1 MIHYANSC
9 FHEYLVTHIS
19 PNNWSDATH
28 ASVAVNELNA
38 RLQLWKLK
46 PEIPV
51 CAWKVDFFAV
61 QRFTFYFSESLFLSL
76 SLSFSLSFSV
86 RDCVSA
92 VFWKILSK
100 ANERES
106 FRWKEKKRERER
118 ERENIFAIFSD
129 DKRRDLILDGWKGER
144 GTHFP
149 DCVNIW
155 PSKHL
160 DLEV

>member
-61 QRFTFYFSESLFLSL
+61 QRFTFYFSESLSLSL
-76 SLSFSLSFSV
+76 SLSLSRSLFAIVCLLCSEKSFQKRTSENLF
-86 RDCVSA
+86 D
-92 VFWKILSK
+92 
-100 ANERES
+100 
-106 FRWKEKKRERER
+106 EKKRKERERER
-118 ERENIFAIFSD
+118 ERTYSPFFPTIKDEIWSSMDEREKEERTFQTV
-129 DKRRDLILDGWKGER
+129 LISGR
-144 GTHFP
+144 
-149 DCVNIW
+149 VNI
-155 PSKHL
+155 SI
-160 DLEV
+160 

>member
-38 RLQLWKLK
+38 RLPLWKLK
-46 PEIPV
+46 LEIPV

-76 SLSFSLSFSV
+76 SLSFSV
-86 RDCVSA
+86 RDCCSA
-92 VFWKILSK
+92 VFRKILSK
-100 ANERES
+100 RGRARIFS
-106 FRWKEKKRERER
+106 MKRKERER

-129 DKRRDLILDGWKGER
+129 DKRRER
-144 GTHFP
+144 SRVWSSMDEREKEERTIQTVLKS
-149 DCVNIW
+149 DRVNI
-155 PSKHL
+155 SI
-160 DLEV
+160 

>member
-76 SLSFSLSFSV
+76 VLCSRLCVCCVLKNPFKSERARIFSMK
-86 RDCVSA
+86 R
-92 VFWKILSK
+92 
-100 ANERES
+100 
-106 FRWKEKKRERER
+106 KEKRERER
-118 ERENIFAIFSD
+118 ERTYSPFFPTIKDEIWSSMDEREKEERTFQTV
-129 DKRRDLILDGWKGER
+129 LISGR
-144 GTHFP
+144 
-149 DCVNIW
+149 VNI
-155 PSKHL
+155 SI
-160 DLEV
+160 

>member
-38 RLQLWKLK
+38 RLPLWKLK
-46 PEIPV
+46 LEIPV

-76 SLSFSLSFSV
+76 SLSLSFSV

-92 VFWKILSK
+92 VFRKILSK
-100 ANERES
+100 RGRARIFS
-106 FRWKEKKRERER
+106 MKRKERER
-118 ERENIFAIFSD
+118 EREKTYSPFFPTIKDEILAFD
-129 DKRRDLILDGWKGER
+129 PRWMKERKRNALSRL
-144 GTHFP
+144 
-149 DCVNIW
+149 C
-155 PSKHL
+155 
-160 DLEV
+160 